1 MDNKGYNVE
10 CPNCKHVFSIESAL
24 EQKLSDKIRSEIEAT
39 AKKKAEE
46 EMQAR
51 SKQLQKDF
59 EEKSKKLKELQTR
72 ESDLLLKQSE
82 LQEKVD
88 SAGIEFQRR
97 ILEEREKI
105 KEQAE
110 KAAMS
115 RAEVLFLEKEQK
127 LRQEKEDMET
137 SMVKKVSEETGKIR
151 VQEQLKQAELQKKL
165 DDQIKLA
172 DEMKRKYDQWS
183 MQAQGEV
190 QELEL
195 EKLLR
200 ASFPDDNIL
209 EVPKGQKGA
218 DCIQVVRNDFGKDCG
233 MIIYESKRTKTWSN
247 DWIDKLKLNM
257 RMQGCDL
264 PVLVTETF
272 PKNFKRF
279 GQIDGVWVC
288 SFNDVY
294 SIAHLMRDSLIRI
307 SHSVTAQENKGEKTM
322 MLYNYLTGTEF
333 RQSIEAIVEAFGQ
346 MHADLVDEKKK
357 TLKQWAQREKQ
368 IQKVMENTVSMYGSV
383 RGIAGGAVKEIK
395 ELEMREDNLLESP
408 ETKE

>member
-1 MDNKGYNVE
+1 
-10 CPNCKHVFSIESAL
+10 
-24 EQKLSDKIRSEIEAT
+24 
-39 AKKKAEE
+39 
-46 EMQAR
+46 
-51 SKQLQKDF
+51 
-59 EEKSKKLKELQTR
+59 
-72 ESDLLLKQSE
+72 
-82 LQEKVD
+82 
-88 SAGIEFQRR
+88 
-97 ILEEREKI
+97 
-105 KEQAE
+105 
-110 KAAMS
+110 
-115 RAEVLFLEKEQK
+115 
-127 LRQEKEDMET
+127 
-137 SMVKKVSEETGKIR
+137 
-151 VQEQLKQAELQKKL
+151 
-165 DDQIKLA
+165 
-172 DEMKRKYDQWS
+172 

-264 PVLVTETF
+264 PVLVTESF
-272 PKNFKRF
+272 PKNLKRF

-288 SFNDVY
+288 SFNDVS
-294 SIAHLMRDSLIRI
+294 SIAFLMRDSLIRI

-322 MLYNYLTGTEF
+322 MLYNYLTGIEF

-346 MHADLVDEKKK
+346 MHADLADEKKK

-368 IQKVMENTVSMYGSV
+368 IQKVMENTVSMYGSI

-395 ELEMREDNLLESP
+395 ELEMREDNLLDSP
-408 ETKE
+408 ENKE